1 MKPVGQGGGVTLGE
15 LSTPTVP
22 GPKPVTKTKAE
33 LWSSTSSMLP
43 APLEAALAQ
52 FGARSASTVGV
63 RIGQGGSAA
72 TAADEVFP
80 PTAVGAKLTA
90 ESRGHLLARVVLD
103 QLPPTLADALDRYPS
118 QDQGLAVALNL
129 RCAGYPEAAGVG
141 RIARRLSAAIT
152 WFDSPLGGQCKAGE
166 SLLSATQS
174 TDVTRD
180 ARYHAPRS
188 SRDGSLENHAFELL
202 ELVRPGLA
210 RELALFH
217 PQIAT
222 TAQLNATADF
232 ARECRAEFGAF
243 LANFNVFTCM
253 HVMGRT
259 PGLLKILTT
268 ELGLAPESYL
278 GYSVAYSDSAVSRAR
293 SAIEGYDTRAYPKST
308 PAYTDRCK
316 AALRAGLEEMA
327 SRSNENGKPM
337 LIVDDTGYA
346 AEVATELGI
355 ADRCKIVGWTKRTSW
370 LFDAEE
376 SPRCAF
382 VRGGESAPKTQWEP
396 PLLAGGMADYVRC
409 ALNESFQQPDRA
421 VVGIVG
427 QGDIGAHLAAELGR
441 RGHRV
446 AVHDQDVAQCFRV
459 RQHNVHNEADATAFT
474 RTVDLFAGT

>member
-1 MKPVGQGGGVTLGE
+1 
-15 LSTPTVP
+15 
-22 GPKPVTKTKAE
+22 
-33 LWSSTSSMLP
+33 
-43 APLEAALAQ
+43 
-52 FGARSASTVGV
+52 
-63 RIGQGGSAA
+63 
-72 TAADEVFP
+72 
-80 PTAVGAKLTA
+80 
-90 ESRGHLLARVVLD
+90 
-103 QLPPTLADALDRYPS
+103 
-118 QDQGLAVALNL
+118 
-129 RCAGYPEAAGVG
+129 
-141 RIARRLSAAIT
+141 LSAAIT

-474 RTVDLFAGT
+474 RTVDLFAGTTGAGGLRSEHMRHAKPDAVKMSFSSANTEEGTLELSPDSWLNDGHSVKIQLGGQSTASRSRRVSAAGQEVWERGFRDSLSKSFGSGMGVEIGFSTSVRSSFVGNLAGRCRETELEAEELILMNVIRSMAEVSVLDAPRPGH